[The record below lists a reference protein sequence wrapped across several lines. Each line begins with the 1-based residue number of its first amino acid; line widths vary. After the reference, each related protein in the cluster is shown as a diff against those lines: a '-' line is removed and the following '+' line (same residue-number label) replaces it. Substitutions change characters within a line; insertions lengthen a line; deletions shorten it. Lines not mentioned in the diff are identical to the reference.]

1 MFLAD
6 NVITEVFDD
15 PTSFRSLVIILNV
28 LVIIGLTIWLFRARF
43 RTKSKPPNLTPNYD
57 DDTLETSRLERVL
70 GWALLCSAVIAIA
83 LPVYWLREPARQS
96 AAETGFDERSIER
109 GAVLF
114 AAEGGENFDA
124 ALSLACANC
133 HGGDGSG
140 GSATTVVVPSDPAC
154 EPPEGGEIDFD
165 TQPECRPS
173 QVAWSAPPLDTVF
186 LRYPDQSPDNRTGRD
201 QIKQIIVFGRP
212 GTPMPAWG
220 TSYGDVT
227 STGAKN
233 DQAIEDLLNYIESIQ
248 LEPDEAMDRATTE
261 FDNLRGTA
269 DPAEL
274 ADREAAV
281 EEARAKR
288 AALPDTATEDQT
300 AEATDAVTNAIN
312 QLGEI
317 QSVPQKAV
325 TDAEVAVEEAAAQ
338 LTAADSPEAVEAS
351 ELALESARRQL
362 ENAEAWAAS
371 VEEASDG
378 ELLFQLNCARCH
390 TDGWSYY
397 NPLDPDAAPL
407 PGPQGGGAFGPNLR
421 DGSEVRQFP
430 NAADHSA
437 FIFSGSTYQV
447 PYGVAGIGTGRMPG
461 FGQMLTEEQIDA
473 IVEYERDL

>member
-28 LVIIGLTIWLFRARF
+28 LVIIGLTVWIFRAQF

-70 GWALLCSAVIAIA
+70 GWALLCAAVIAVA
-83 LPVYWLREPARQS
+83 LPLYWLREPARQTS
-96 AAETGFDERSIER
+96 AETGFDERSVER
-109 GAVLF
+109 GEVLF
-114 AAEGGENFDA
+114 SAEGGEAFDETV
-124 ALSLACANC
+124 SLGCANC

-140 GSATTVVVPSDPAC
+140 GSATTVVAPSDPAC
-154 EPPEGGEIDFD
+154 EPPEGGEVDFD
-165 TQPECRPS
+165 AQPECRPA

-186 LRYPDQSPDNRTGRD
+186 LRYPDQSPDNRTGRE
-201 QIKQIIVFGRP
+201 QIKQILVFGRP

-220 TSYGDVT
+220 TAYGDVT

-248 LEPDEAMDRATTE
+248 LDTAAAQERATTQ
-261 FDNLRGTA
+261 FDDLRGAA

-274 ADREAAV
+274 ADRSAAV
-281 EEARAKR
+281 EEARANLS
-288 AALPDTATEDQT
+288 ALPATATEEQR
-300 AEATDAVTNAIN
+300 AEATDAVDNAIN
-312 QLGEI
+312 QLSEI
-317 QSVPQKAV
+317 QSAPQKAV
-325 TDAEVAVEEAAAQ
+325 TDAEVAVAAAEEQ
-338 LTAADSPEAVEAS
+338 LAAADSPEAVQAS
-351 ELALESARRQL
+351 ELALEAARRQL
-362 ENAEAWAAS
+362 VNAQAWEAS
-371 VEEASDG
+371 VAEASDG

-390 TDGWSYY
+390 TEGWSYY
-397 NPLDPDAAPL
+397 DPLNPQAAPL

-430 NAADHSA
+430 DPELHAA

-473 IVEYERDL
+473 IVEYEREL